1 MKRALR
7 SPFLLRIKSIN
18 ILLDYIFIMP
28 IFRGKNFVSAVS
40 DYKDSVRVATR
51 SNINVSANVFSV
63 DGITLADKD
72 RVLLIGQSNQSQN
85 GIYAW
90 SSATNKLTRSED
102 ADSIFEL
109 SAGNKVYVEE
119 GNSLEKTTWT
129 LITTGVITPGITG
142 LVFAKE
148 NRVGTSDVSGTYGA
162 AGKTLVMTV
171 DETGEIN
178 SISQVDISVDG
189 GEF

>member
-1 MKRALR
+1 
-7 SPFLLRIKSIN
+7 
-18 ILLDYIFIMP
+18 MP

-51 SNINVSANVFSV
+51 SNINVAGTVSTV
-63 DGITLADKD
+63 DGISLSDKN
-72 RVLLIGQSNQSQN
+72 RVLLVGQSNQSQN

-90 SSATNKLTRSED
+90 SSSTSKLTRSED
-102 ADSIFEL
+102 ADSIFEF
-109 SAGNKVYVEE
+109 SSGNKVYVEE
-119 GNSLEKTTWT
+119 GNTLGKSSWT
-129 LITTGVITPGITG
+129 LITQGVITPGITA

-148 NRVGTSDVSGTYGA
+148 SRINATDVSGTYGS
-162 AGKTLVMTV
+162 AGKTVILAL

>member
-1 MKRALR
+1 MH
-7 SPFLLRIKSIN
+7 PFPFANKHKYIKW
-18 ILLDYIFIMP
+18 ILNMP

-51 SNINVSANVFSV
+51 SNINILANVLSI
-63 DGITLADKD
+63 DGISLEDKD
-72 RVLLIGQSNQSQN
+72 RVLLLGQTTQSQN
-85 GIYAW
+85 GIYTW
-90 SSATNKLTRSED
+90 SSATSRLTRSND

-109 SAGNKVYVEE
+109 SSGNKVYVEE
-119 GNSLEKTTWT
+119 GNNLSRTTWT
-129 LITTGVITPGITG
+129 LVTQGVITPGTTN

-148 NRVGTSDVSGTYGA
+148 SRIGTTDISGIYGSTT
-162 AGKTLVMTV
+162 KTLQITV

-178 SISQVDISVDG
+178 GITALDISVDG

>member
-1 MKRALR
+1 
-7 SPFLLRIKSIN
+7 
-18 ILLDYIFIMP
+18 MP

-51 SNINVSANVFSV
+51 SNINVLGTVSTV
-63 DGITLADKD
+63 DGISLADKD
-72 RVLLIGQSNQSQN
+72 RVLLLGQSNQSQN

-90 SSATNKLTRSED
+90 SSATNKLTRSND

-109 SAGNKVYVEE
+109 STGNRVYVEE
-119 GNSLEKTTWT
+119 GNTFEKTTWT
-129 LITTGVITPGITG
+129 LITAGIIDPGVTG

-148 NRVGTSDVSGTYGA
+148 NRIGTSDVSGTYGA
-162 AGKTLVMTV
+162 SGKTLVMTV

>member
-1 MKRALR
+1 
-7 SPFLLRIKSIN
+7 
-18 ILLDYIFIMP
+18 MP

-51 SNINVSANVFSV
+51 SNINVSGTVSTV
-63 DGITLADKD
+63 DGISLADKD
-72 RVLLIGQSNQSQN
+72 RVLLLGQSNQSQN
-85 GIYAW
+85 GIYSW
-90 SSATNKLTRSED
+90 TSATNKLTRSND

-109 SAGNKVYVEE
+109 STGNRVYVEE
-119 GNSLEKTTWT
+119 GNSFEKTTWT
-129 LITTGVITPGITG
+129 LITAGIIDPGVTG

-148 NRVGTSDVSGTYGA
+148 NRIGTSDVSGTYGA
-162 AGKTLVMTV
+162 SGKTLVMTV

>member
-1 MKRALR
+1 
-7 SPFLLRIKSIN
+7 
-18 ILLDYIFIMP
+18 MP

-51 SNINVSANVFSV
+51 SNVNITANVLAI
-63 DGITLADKD
+63 DGISLADKD

-85 GIYAW
+85 GIYSW
-90 SSATNKLTRSED
+90 SSATNKLIRSND

-119 GNSLEKTTWT
+119 GNTFEKTTWT

-142 LVFAKE
+142 LTFAKE
-148 NRVGTSDVSGTYGA
+148 NRLGTSDVSGTYGA
-162 AGKTLVMTV
+162 AGKTLLVTI

>member
-1 MKRALR
+1 
-7 SPFLLRIKSIN
+7 
-18 ILLDYIFIMP
+18 MP

-63 DGITLADKD
+63 DGITLSDKD

-148 NRVGTSDVSGTYGA
+148 NRIGTSDVSGTYGS

>member
-1 MKRALR
+1 
-7 SPFLLRIKSIN
+7 
-18 ILLDYIFIMP
+18 MP

-51 SNINVSANVFSV
+51 SNITVAGTVSTV

-72 RVLLIGQSNQSQN
+72 RVLLLGQSNQSQN
-85 GIYAW
+85 GIYSW
-90 SSATNKLTRSED
+90 SSASNKLTRSTD

-109 SAGNKVYVEE
+109 SAGNKVYVED
-119 GNSLEKTTWT
+119 GNTLGKSSWT
-129 LITTGVITPGITG
+129 LITQGVITPGTTAI
-142 LVFAKE
+142 VFSKE
-148 NRVGTSDVSGTYGA
+148 SRINTTDVSGTYGS
-162 AGKTLVMTV
+162 AGKTVILAL

-178 SISQVDISVDG
+178 SISEVDISVDG

>member
-1 MKRALR
+1 
-7 SPFLLRIKSIN
+7 
-18 ILLDYIFIMP
+18 MP

-51 SNINVSANVFSV
+51 SNINVSGTVSTV
-63 DGITLADKD
+63 DGISLADKD
-72 RVLLIGQSNQSQN
+72 RVLLLGQSNQSQN

-90 SSATNKLTRSED
+90 SSATNKLTRSND

-109 SAGNKVYVEE
+109 STGNRVYVEE
-119 GNSLEKTTWT
+119 GNTFEKTTWT
-129 LITTGVITPGITG
+129 LITAGIIDPGVTG

-148 NRVGTSDVSGTYGA
+148 NRIGTSDVSGTYGA
-162 AGKTLVMTV
+162 SGKTLVMTV

>member
-1 MKRALR
+1 
-7 SPFLLRIKSIN
+7 
-18 ILLDYIFIMP
+18 MP

-40 DYKDSVRVATR
+40 DYKDSVRVASR
-51 SNINVSANVFSV
+51 SNLNTAAIILSI
-63 DGITLADKD
+63 DGVTLADKD
-72 RVLLIGQSNQSQN
+72 RVLLVGQTNQSQN

-90 SSATNKLTRSED
+90 SSATSKISRAFD

-119 GNSLEKTTWT
+119 GNTQGKSSWT
-129 LITTGVITPGITG
+129 LITQGVITPGTTA
-142 LVFAKE
+142 LVFSKE
-148 NRVGTSDVSGTYGA
+148 SRINATDVSGTYGS
-162 AGKTLVMTV
+162 AGKTVVLAL

-178 SISQVDISVDG
+178 SISEVDISVDG

>member
-1 MKRALR
+1 
-7 SPFLLRIKSIN
+7 
-18 ILLDYIFIMP
+18 MP

-63 DGITLADKD
+63 DGITLSDKD

-148 NRVGTSDVSGTYGA
+148 NRVGTSDVSGTYGS

>member
-1 MKRALR
+1 
-7 SPFLLRIKSIN
+7 
-18 ILLDYIFIMP
+18 MP

-51 SNINVSANVFSV
+51 SNINVAGTVSTV
-63 DGITLADKD
+63 DGITLSDKN
-72 RVLLIGQSNQSQN
+72 RVLLVGQSNQSQN

-90 SSATNKLTRSED
+90 SSSTSKLTRSDD
-102 ADSIFEL
+102 ADSIFEF
-109 SAGNKVYVEE
+109 SSGNKVYVEE
-119 GNSLEKTTWT
+119 GNTLGKSSWT
-129 LITTGVITPGITG
+129 LITQGVITPGTTA

-148 NRVGTSDVSGTYGA
+148 SRINATDVSGTYGS
-162 AGKTLVMTV
+162 AGKTVILAL

-178 SISQVDISVDG
+178 SISEVDISVDG

>member
-1 MKRALR
+1 
-7 SPFLLRIKSIN
+7 
-18 ILLDYIFIMP
+18 MP
-28 IFRGKNFVSAVS
+28 IFRGKNIVSAVS

-51 SNINVSANVFSV
+51 SNINVAANIFSI
-63 DGITLADKD
+63 DGISLADKD
-72 RVLLIGQSNQSQN
+72 RVLLLGQSNQSQN
-85 GIYAW
+85 GIYTW
-90 SSATNKLTRSED
+90 SSATNLLTRSND

-119 GNSLEKTTWT
+119 GNSFERTTWT
-129 LITTGVITPGITG
+129 LITSGIITPGITG

-148 NRVGTSDVSGTYGA
+148 NKIGTTDLSGTYGTS
-162 AGKTLVMTV
+162 GKTIMVEL
-171 DETGEIN
+171 DETGKID

>member
-1 MKRALR
+1 
-7 SPFLLRIKSIN
+7 
-18 ILLDYIFIMP
+18 MP

-51 SNINVSANVFSV
+51 SNINVSANVFSI

-72 RVLLIGQSNQSQN
+72 RVLLLGQSNQSQN
-85 GIYAW
+85 GIYSW
-90 SSATNKLTRSED
+90 TSATNKLTRSND

-109 SAGNKVYVEE
+109 STGNRVYVEE
-119 GNSLEKTTWT
+119 GNTFEKTTWT
-129 LITTGVITPGITG
+129 LITAGIIDPGVTG

-148 NRVGTSDVSGTYGA
+148 NRIGTSDVSGTYGA
-162 AGKTLVMTV
+162 SGKTLVMTV